1 MPERPASP
9 SPQRSPVAV
18 APRTAPFPWAR
29 LALLRRADVEAA
41 RALRR
46 AGARL
51 DVRAVAHALG
61 EIVKARVEIRLV
73 RGAQAE
79 APAFADDFVGVVL
92 AAAGERS
99 PARRVLVELE
109 GALAASLCARALGH
123 AAPAVADASRPPPPP
138 IAGATGAI
146 VHAALRR
153 ATRDVPLRVLS
164 AGPGAAL
171 ARDLLSATSGV
182 TAWLAVSVDGAA
194 FAARVT
200 VAGGLAADANAAIP
214 GLDLASLGD
223 LPLALSVVA
232 TQTTLT
238 PLELDA
244 LAPGDALVLGTSA
257 LTWRGAPGFGPEGRV
272 ALVAPRSERG
282 AFCDLA
288 DEGRLVLREG
298 LAQHPWTARA
308 FEGTRSEDE
317 TAMGETS
324 STTQTS
330 LSSSASAALED
341 APVVVRVE
349 LGVVEMTA
357 RAWSEL
363 GPGDV
368 VTLGKRA
375 GEPVVLRA
383 AGVEI
388 ARGELVQVDGEIGVR
403 ILARSGG
410 GA

>member
-1 MPERPASP
+1 M
-9 SPQRSPVAV
+9 
-18 APRTAPFPWAR
+18 PFPWTQ
-29 LALLRRADVEAA
+29 LALLRRVDVEAA
-41 RALRR
+41 RALHR

-51 DVRAVAHALG
+51 DVGAVAHALG

-73 RGAQAE
+73 RGAQAD

-92 AAAGERS
+92 APAGERS
-99 PARRVLVELE
+99 PSRRVLVELE

-123 AAPAVADASRPPPPP
+123 AAPAVTDASRPPAPP
-138 IAGATGAI
+138 IAGASGAI

-153 ATRDVPLRVLS
+153 ATRGEPVRVLS

-200 VAGGLAADANAAIP
+200 VAGGLAADAADASS

-232 TQTTLT
+232 TQTTLARR
-238 PLELDA
+238 ELDEIA
-244 LAPGDALVLGTSA
+244 RGDVLVLDANA
-257 LTWRGAPGFGPEGRV
+257 LSWSGGPGGGPEGRV

-288 DEGRLVLREG
+288 AEGRLVLRGG

-308 FEGTRSEDE
+308 FDGMRSEDE
-317 TAMGETS
+317 TAMAETS

-330 LSSSASAALED
+330 LSSSASTALED

-363 GPGDV
+363 SPGDV
-368 VTLGKRA
+368 LTLGRRA

-403 ILARSGG
+403 IVARSGG